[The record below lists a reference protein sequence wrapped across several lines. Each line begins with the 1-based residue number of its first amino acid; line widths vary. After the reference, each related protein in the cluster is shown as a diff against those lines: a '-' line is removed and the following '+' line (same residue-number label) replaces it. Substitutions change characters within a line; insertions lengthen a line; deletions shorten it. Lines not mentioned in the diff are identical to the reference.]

1 MFVPHTEEQ
10 KKEMLKAIGVG
21 KFDDLLAG
29 LPPSLLRPPMDLP
42 PSMTEME
49 LVRHMEGLAQR
60 DHLALSFLGAGAYEH
75 FIPTA
80 VWALALRGEFAT
92 AYTPYQPE
100 ASQGTLQSIYE
111 FQTLVCELF
120 GMETANASMYDG
132 ASAAAEACLV
142 AAKHTGR
149 SRILI
154 PETVHP
160 QTRQVIQTYLAH
172 SGAKLVLIK
181 CPTGILEPADLKAA
195 LDADAAAVLLQNPNF
210 FGCLETHVHELS
222 DLARGAGALVIASCT
237 PVSLGMIAPPGEY
250 GSAPGASRPAGA
262 DIAVAEGQPL
272 GLPLGYGGPYVG
284 LFACKPELMRKM
296 PGRVVGRTVDVDGRR
311 AYVLT
316 LQAREQHIRRE
327 KATSN
332 ICTNQALC
340 ALASTIH
347 MCLLGKEGLRELAN
361 LNFQKAHYAAAEL
374 KKRGFAPTFG
384 HAFFNEFTVK
394 CPVAPEKIV
403 EKLAA
408 GRVLAGLPLGQ
419 YFPEWKDHLLVCV
432 TEIKTKGDIDR
443 FADLMAEAVS

>member
-10 KKEMLKAIGVG
+10 RKEMLRTIGV
-21 KFDDLLAG
+21 KSVNELFAG
-29 LPPSLLRPPMDLP
+29 LPPSLLRPAMDLP

-49 LVRHMEGLAQR
+49 LVRHMEGLAER

-75 FIPTA
+75 FVPTS

-111 FQTLVCELF
+111 FQTFVGELL
-120 GMETANASMYDG
+120 GMEVANASMYDG
-132 ASAAAEACLV
+132 ASSAAEACLL
-142 AAKHTGR
+142 AARHTGR
-149 SRILI
+149 
-154 PETVHP
+154 PEIVVPDTVHP

-172 SGAKLVLIK
+172 SGARLVTLK
-181 CPTGILEPADLKAA
+181 SSGGAADLAA
-195 LDADAAAVLLQNPNF
+195 LKTAVGAGTAAVLVQNPNF
-210 FGCLETHVHELS
+210 FGCLEDVHEVS
-222 DLARGAGALVIASCT
+222 RLAHEAGALLIASSY
-237 PVSLGMIAPPGEY
+237 PVALGMIAPPGEY
-250 GSAPGASRPAGA
+250 GA

-296 PGRVVGRTVDVDGRR
+296 PGRVVGRTVDLEGRR

-347 MCLLGKEGLRELAN
+347 MSLLGKEGLRHLAD

-374 KKRGFAPTFG
+374 KKRGFTQAFEKP
-384 HAFFNEFTVK
+384 FFNEFAVK
-394 CPVAPEKIV
+394 CPKPPEKIV
-403 EKLAA
+403 EALAKD
-408 GRVLAGLPLGQ
+408 RVLAGLPLGQ
-419 YFPEWKDHLLVCV
+419 YFPELKDHLLVCV
-432 TEIKTKGDIDR
+432 TEIKTKQDIDR
-443 FADLMAEAVS
+443 YADMLENACK